1 MPRRGSLTSIL
12 YQAARV
18 SDDLRAAEKGPTGYA
33 KRRVRRRVYRASGGF
48 TRGILKALGLSK

>member
-1 MPRRGSLTSIL
+1 MPRRRSLTSIL

-18 SDDLRAAEKGPTGYA
+18 SNDLRAAEKGPTSYA
-33 KRRVRRRVYRASGGF
+33 KRRVRRRAYRTSGGV